1 MSVEINIS
9 PRVVMP
15 HATAGR
21 TTADKLRSFTRINP
35 RLAPRLARTLLR
47 GGRANAAVA
56 EFRDHCERQGF
67 EFSYDGVSNNIPF
80 ILPLLAEFAGARGQ
94 SLIRYL
100 EIGAYEG
107 RNLTFMDWLLPN
119 RLDVTVIDPWFNE
132 EFNPDENY
140 HAVESRFHRNMART
154 RFKALTCKKTFS
166 GAELPLMRAAGERF
180 DLIYVDGS
188 HAALEVLID
197 LCYCASL
204 LEPGGM
210 MILDDYWHDISDIS
224 GPGVKQAVDQFL
236 AVFGRYFSVAAVY
249 RQVVLIKTDE
259 IPR

>member
-1 MSVEINIS
+1 MSVERKTS

-21 TTADKLRSFTRINP
+21 TTADKLRSFTQTNP
-35 RLAPRLARTLLR
+35 RMIPHLVRTLVR
-47 GGRANAAVA
+47 GGREKAAVA
-56 EFRDHCERQGF
+56 AFRTYSEQAGF

-80 ILPLLAEFAGARGQ
+80 VTPLLREFADTCGRDP
-94 SLIRYL
+94 IRYL

-107 RNLTFMDWLLPN
+107 RNLAFLDWLLPG
-119 RLDVTVIDPWFNE
+119 RLEVTVIDPWFNP

-140 HAVESRFHRNMART
+140 HAIESRFHRNVARM
-154 RFKALTCKKTFS
+154 RFRAVTCKKTFS
-166 GAELPLMRAAGERF
+166 GAELPLMRQAGAVF

-188 HAALEVLID
+188 HAALDVLID
-197 LCYCASL
+197 LCFCASL
-204 LEPGGM
+204 LAPGGM
-210 MILDDYWHDISDIS
+210 MILDDYWHDISDIG
-224 GPGVKQAVDQFL
+224 GPGVKQAVDQFIC
-236 AVFGRYFSVAAVY
+236 VFGRYFGISAVY